1 MAKDYPVFRRF
12 GLVMS
17 LLIFMLLGGC
27 AGTTK
32 HLPLDAWVA
41 PVPSVTP
48 GDDRSVHIAY
58 LGTGGYLIREGER
71 AILTAPFFS
80 HPSMLKVALGKIN
93 ADHERI
99 DRALYDMKPDL
110 APVPAILVGHAHYD
124 HLMDIPYIAEKYT
137 PDAVVYGSR
146 TMFHTLA
153 PTLCECRRVA
163 VNPYAATVKGGGRWI
178 VPRKEP
184 TIRFMPLVSEHAPH
198 FLGLKF
204 FTGDYKE
211 DLTALPTRAY
221 GWKEG
226 QTFAYLIDFLADD
239 GKTVMFRIHFQD
251 SASNP
256 EFGFPPPFENPL
268 DKRRVDLAILCVASF
283 KEVHDY
289 PKAILKALKPRHVLL
304 GHWENFFRPL
314 PAEKDKLT
322 TVPNT
327 DVKDFIR
334 EMQKHLPDD
343 AKFILPRPGRWLT
356 IPVSEGS

>member
-1 MAKDYPVFRRF
+1 MKKVSLVFRRF
-12 GLVMS
+12 GLVMG
-17 LLIFMLLGGC
+17 LLTFMLLGGC
-27 AGTTK
+27 AGSTK
-32 HLPLDAWVA
+32 NLTMDAWISPFLPA
-41 PVPSVTP
+41 TP

-58 LGTGGYLIREGER
+58 LGTGGYLIRQGER

-80 HPSMLKVALGKIN
+80 HPPMLKVVLGQIKPN
-93 ADHERI
+93 QDRI
-99 DRALYDMKPDL
+99 DRALYDMKSDL

-124 HLMDIPYIAEKYT
+124 HLMDIPYIAGKYT

-153 PTLCECRRVA
+153 PALCECRRVA
-163 VNPYAATVKGGGRWI
+163 VNPYAATAKGDGRWI
-178 VPRKEP
+178 VPRKER

-198 FLGLKF
+198 FMGLKF
-204 FTGDYKE
+204 FTGDYKK

-226 QTFAYLIDFLADD
+226 QTFAYLIDFLAED

-256 EFGFPPPFENPL
+256 EYGFPPQFENPR

-283 KEVHDY
+283 KEVRDY
-289 PKAILKALKPRHVLL
+289 PKAILKELKPRHVLL

-314 PAEKDKLT
+314 PAEKEKLT

-327 DVKDFIR
+327 DVQDFIR
-334 EMQKHLPDD
+334 EMQKHLPGD
-343 AKFILPRPGRWLT
+343 AKYILPRPGTWLT
-356 IPVSEGS
+356 IPVSEGA